1 MFDLINIVLKTI
13 FLNIFLLPLEVIT
26 IKIIENFHVKLHL
39 YEHFNI

>member
-1 MFDLINIVLKTI
+1 MFDLVNIVLETI

-39 YEHFNI
+39 H